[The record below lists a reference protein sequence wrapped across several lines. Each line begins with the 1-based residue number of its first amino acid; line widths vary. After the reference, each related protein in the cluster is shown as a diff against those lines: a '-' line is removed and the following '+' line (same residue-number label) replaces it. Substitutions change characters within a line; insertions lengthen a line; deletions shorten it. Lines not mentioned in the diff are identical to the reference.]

1 MKFSCYQMH
10 CKKKYLDISPIL
22 LETKLEYH
30 EAACIYHQLE
40 EIEDALKVIDLY
52 ANNIWHRLQTSH
64 NNIMVED
71 IMKRTEEL
79 FHIHQELYYKLKT
92 FIVKYDIKMPTSVSD
107 LYKLILHIYSFA
119 SIRPLP
125 KWKK

>member
-1 MKFSCYQMH
+1 
-10 CKKKYLDISPIL
+10 
-22 LETKLEYH
+22 
-30 EAACIYHQLE
+30 
-40 EIEDALKVIDLY
+40 
-52 ANNIWHRLQTSH
+52 
-64 NNIMVED
+64 MVED

-119 SIRPLP
+119 SIQTFT
-125 KWKK
+125 KSGKKKKLEKLYSKI